1 MKSRDNAESVNVA
14 NLATLNVIF
23 RSPTA
28 SCAGHQRIDCVAMN
42 VTPSD
47 NILR

>member
-1 MKSRDNAESVNVA
+1 VA

-28 SCAGHQRIDCVAMN
+28 SCAGHHRIDCVAMN

-47 NILR
+47 NILP